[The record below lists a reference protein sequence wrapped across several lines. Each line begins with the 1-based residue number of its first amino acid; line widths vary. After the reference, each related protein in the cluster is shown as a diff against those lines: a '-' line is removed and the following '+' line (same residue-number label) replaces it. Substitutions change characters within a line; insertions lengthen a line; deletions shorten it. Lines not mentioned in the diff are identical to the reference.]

1 MEVWHGT
8 YCVSCSPGW
17 NYRPGQADMLLW
29 CQTGQKSGTNK
40 RLNIS
45 VVKWNEGIC
54 NENWMFHI
62 WYQAADVISTCLSY
76 DRNVV
81 AVLWQAVCDPNFSV
95 ASVCWLCCRRG
106 GPWPLSGCW
115 WLRVATL
122 IFIEWIQS
130 FLLLVA
136 SSHVSQTWQKRLR
149 IQSYWHS
156 REMFVISAVGNK
168 T

>member
-1 MEVWHGT
+1 M
-8 YCVSCSPGW
+8 
-17 NYRPGQADMLLW
+17 
-29 CQTGQKSGTNK
+29 K
-40 RLNIS
+40 RKLS
-45 VVKWNEGIC
+45 IC

-62 WYQAADVISTCLSY
+62 WYQAADVISACLSY

-95 ASVCWLCCRRG
+95 TWLLVNGWCVCWLCCRRG

-136 SSHVSQTWQKRLR
+136 SSHWNVSQTWQKRLR
-149 IQSYWHS
+149 IRSYWHRS
-156 REMFVISAVGNK
+156 EMFVISAVGNK
-168 T
+168 NINQSLNLCKFVALYLIRHR